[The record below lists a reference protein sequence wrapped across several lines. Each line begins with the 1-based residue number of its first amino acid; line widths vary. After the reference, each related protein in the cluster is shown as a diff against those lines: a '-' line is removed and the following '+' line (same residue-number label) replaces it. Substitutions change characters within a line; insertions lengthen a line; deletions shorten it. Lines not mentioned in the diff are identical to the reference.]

1 MFKRLLQA
9 LLLVYVLLLAA
20 CDTKELI
27 QKFVPPE
34 DDAFARRFIDALR
47 VGDYAATDQLLAPN
61 LRDEKT
67 QEGLRQIGQVL
78 GKGELLSTEGIG
90 CYVSVN
96 GARQTTNLS
105 YQLHLSEG
113 WVAGNVVVAR
123 EQGSAAVI
131 GGTFQSIPNSLEVIN
146 RFSFAGRPLVHS
158 VVFIIWVAIPLVI
171 LTALVRCIR
180 SRIQR
185 KWLWIVFIL
194 LGFVQFR
201 FDWTSGQ
208 FDIQPLAALLFGASI
223 FRPGLYG
230 PWIFGFALPVGA
242 VVFLVRRQKLMLK
255 YTALHAQPA
264 PEIAEP
270 APQPPPPNLNQGS
283 GRDNPNG

>member
-1 MFKRLLQA
+1 M
-9 LLLVYVLLLAA
+9 LLVAG

-47 VGDYAATDQLLAPN
+47 TGDYTAADQLLAAN

-67 QEGLRQIGQVL
+67 QAGLRQIGAVL
-78 GKGELLSTEGIG
+78 GRGELLSTEVIG
-90 CYVSVN
+90 CFVSVH
-96 GARQTTNLS
+96 GAGQTTNLS

-113 WVAGNVVVAR
+113 WVVGNVVVVR
-123 EQGSAAVI
+123 EQGKTAVI

-146 RFSFAGRPLVHS
+146 RFSFAGKPLVHS
-158 VVFIIWVAIPLVI
+158 LVFIIWVAVPLVI

-180 SRIQR
+180 SRILR
-185 KWLWIVFIL
+185 KWLWILFIL

-223 FRPGLYG
+223 FRAGLYG

-242 VVFLVRRQKLMLK
+242 VVFLIRRQKLMLK
-255 YTALHAQPA
+255 YAAKHALPA
-264 PEIAEP
+264 PEAAEP
-270 APQPPPPNLNQGS
+270 TLQQAPPNTDQGP
-283 GRDNPNG
+283 G